1 LNEARAILADLGLPK
16 AQLNERT
23 ALCLLAL
30 LNITPEKNWSKARS
44 PMIGITPIMDWM
56 RKHYGKDYAPNTRET
71 VRRQSM
77 HPFVQ
82 AGVSLYNPDEPGR
95 AVNSPHAVYQ
105 IAPRLLDVL
114 RTYGTAQYEEKLAA
128 YLSVRT
134 TLAEMYAKRREMAMV
149 PLKVREGTEVRLSA
163 GEHSTLIKRIVEE
176 FSPRFVAGGRLVYI
190 GDTGEK
196 FGYFDVEL
204 LEQLGVVLNHHGK
217 LPDVA
222 IYSEDKQ
229 WLFLIESVTSHGP
242 VDSKRHAELERL
254 FANCSAELVYVSAF
268 QNRQV
273 FLKYVEAIAWETE
286 VWIADAPSHMIHFDG
301 ARFLGPYSGETV

>member
-1 LNEARAILADLGLPK
+1 
-16 AQLNERT
+16 
-23 ALCLLAL
+23 
-30 LNITPEKNWSKARS
+30 
-44 PMIGITPIMDWM
+44 
-56 RKHYGKDYAPNTRET
+56 
-71 VRRQSM
+71 
-77 HPFVQ
+77 
-82 AGVSLYNPDEPGR
+82 
-95 AVNSPHAVYQ
+95 
-105 IAPRLLDVL
+105 
-114 RTYGTAQYEEKLAA
+114 
-128 YLSVRT
+128 
-134 TLAEMYAKRREMAMV
+134 
-149 PLKVREGTEVRLSA
+149 
-163 GEHSTLIKRIVEE
+163 
-176 FSPRFVAGGRLVYI
+176 
-190 GDTGEK
+190 
-196 FGYFDVEL
+196 
-204 LEQLGVVLNHHGK
+204 VLNHHGK